1 LAPGLVHVDP
11 SAIKRADP
19 PFPPP
24 LVGIRAER
32 ERDDLAKIMRERQG
46 MEVSGRGDVLGEV
59 AKERAKREEAE
70 RLLLEE
76 RVRREGADAMLEETG
91 EVSLEGLSPC
101 IRLWLMRGA
110 FHSLSGASSAPDAL
124 LKGLGFRV

>member
-1 LAPGLVHVDP
+1 LVQVDP

-19 PFPPP
+19 PPP
-24 LVGIRAER
+24 LFCIRAER

-70 RLLLEE
+70 RLMLEE

-91 EVSLEGLSPC
+91 EVSVEGLSPC
-101 IRLWLMRGA
+101 IRLWLMR
-110 FHSLSGASSAPDAL
+110 
-124 LKGLGFRV
+124 